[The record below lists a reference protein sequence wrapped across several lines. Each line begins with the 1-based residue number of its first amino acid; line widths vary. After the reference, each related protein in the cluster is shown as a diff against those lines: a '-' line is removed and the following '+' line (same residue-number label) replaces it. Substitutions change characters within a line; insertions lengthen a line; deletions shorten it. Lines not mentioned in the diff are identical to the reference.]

1 MKKILFGLTLI
12 AFDITLW
19 LAIGIGKMEFNTV
32 FQIITLILPII
43 GLAVSAWGLFDKEDK

>member
-43 GLAVSAWGLFDKEDK
+43 GLAVSAWGFFDKEDK